1 MGANEQVLE
10 SRIKHLELR
19 ICSDKK
25 SFLNHRHK
33 KPSRSVTGFLIRK
46 ILKKKFQN
54 LIAGG

>member
-25 SFLNHRHK
+25 SFLNRMDK
-33 KPSRSVTGFLIRK
+33 VCIRGVFYE
-46 ILKKKFQN
+46 IIQN
-54 LIAGG
+54 TPYY